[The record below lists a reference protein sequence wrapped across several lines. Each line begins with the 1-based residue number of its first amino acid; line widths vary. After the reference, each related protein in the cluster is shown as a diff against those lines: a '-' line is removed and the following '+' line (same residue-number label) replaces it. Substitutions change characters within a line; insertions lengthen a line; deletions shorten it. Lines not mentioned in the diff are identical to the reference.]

1 MQNKKVKII
10 YFSLRDSNSREVEL
24 TCGSFFTFIGACL
37 GFMLVLVALTLAFF
51 TDFYQDLE
59 ISSLTKVNKHL
70 HKQLDEMGGKL
81 ARIEKRVA
89 DLESEDD
96 HLRIVADL
104 PKIDDDTRDVGVGG
118 MLEVNYELPMVS
130 DKIFDYQEVLDKMER
145 RIELAKHSREEI
157 KEKLEYNRSMMKHTP
172 SIRPLEGGRIS
183 DKFGYRLHPIIDK
196 IRRHPGIDISA
207 ERGTEVYATAAGVV
221 EKVATVYK
229 MNRGYGKYVLI
240 DHGFGL
246 KTLYGHLSK
255 VMVRQGQ
262 TVDRWKPIGLV
273 GDTGLATGPHLHY
286 EVRKSGK
293 QVDPL
298 THILD

>member
-118 MLEVNYELPMVS
+118 MLDVNYELPMIS

-145 RIELAKHSREEI
+145 RIELETLSAVELNTCPGAILCRASSFGRYSASSASINSPGRSVDGSLESTLPMLTLMGLTGISSRF
-157 KEKLEYNRSMMKHTP
+157 STTHT
-172 SIRPLEGGRIS
+172 
-183 DKFGYRLHPIIDK
+183 K
-196 IRRHPGIDISA
+196 IRRISA
-207 ERGTEVYATAAGVV
+207 EA
-221 EKVATVYK
+221 
-229 MNRGYGKYVLI
+229 
-240 DHGFGL
+240 
-246 KTLYGHLSK
+246 
-255 VMVRQGQ
+255 
-262 TVDRWKPIGLV
+262 
-273 GDTGLATGPHLHY
+273 
-286 EVRKSGK
+286 
-293 QVDPL
+293 
-298 THILD
+298 